1 MPEPR
6 TPGGPQIPPP
16 PTDLLPRAVGAP
28 AEGGPIDPRPN
39 LRLRVLTPDGRPPA
53 AQPRWRKDFPIDV
66 DEDNYVARR
75 DFTKFMVLIS
85 GSFVAGQAWI
95 ALKSAFGQGGE
106 TGAAAAPRAIARVDD
121 LAVGQAAVF
130 SYPAKYDTCILVR
143 TGQSERGEGDF
154 LAYSNKCSHLSCAV
168 IPDAESGRLLC
179 PCHHGSF
186 DLATGRP
193 LAGPPRRP
201 LNRITLEVRDGTVYA
216 TGVEERTV

>member
-1 MPEPR
+1 MAR
-6 TPGGPQIPPP
+6 
-16 PTDLLPRAVGAP
+16 DLK
-28 AEGGPIDPRPN
+28 
-39 LRLRVLTPDGRPPA
+39 LRVLTPDGRPSDE
-53 AQPRWRKDFPIDV
+53 QPRWRKDFPIDAA
-66 DEDNYVARR
+66 EDNYVARR

-95 ALKSAFGQGGE
+95 ALKTLGG
-106 TGAAAAPRAIARVDD
+106 GSDGKDIGPVAIARVGE

-130 SYPAKYDTCILVR
+130 SYPREHDTCLLVR
-143 TGQSERGEGDF
+143 SGEREF

-168 IPDAESGRLLC
+168 LPDVKSGRLLC

-201 LNRITLEVRDGTVYA
+201 LARIVLDVRDGTVYA

>member
-1 MPEPR
+1 MND
-6 TPGGPQIPPP
+6 GPAVLESRVSK
-16 PTDLLPRAVGAP
+16 DLKLP
-28 AEGGPIDPRPN
+28 
-39 LRLRVLTPDGRPPA
+39 VLTPDGRPTTE
-53 AQPRWRKDFPIDV
+53 QPKWRKDFPIDTA
-66 DEDNYVARR
+66 DDNYVARR
-75 DFTKFMVLIS
+75 DFTKFMVLVS

-95 ALKSAFGQGGE
+95 ALKTLGRSGS
-106 TGAAAAPRAIARVDD
+106 GAGSTPIARVDD

-130 SYPAKYDTCILVR
+130 SYPREHDTSLLVR
-143 TGQSERGEGDF
+143 SGEREF

-168 IPDAESGRLLC
+168 IPDVKSGRLLC

-201 LNRITLEVRDGTVYA
+201 LVRIVLEVRDGSVYA

>member
-1 MPEPR
+1 MAH
-6 TPGGPQIPPP
+6 
-16 PTDLLPRAVGAP
+16 DLK
-28 AEGGPIDPRPN
+28 
-39 LRLRVLTPDGRPPA
+39 LRVLTPDGRPSDE
-53 AQPRWRKDFPIDV
+53 QPKWRRDFPIDTA
-66 DEDNYVARR
+66 EDNYVARR

-95 ALKSAFGQGGE
+95 ALKTLGGAKS
-106 TGAAAAPRAIARVDD
+106 GAGRAEIARVDD

-130 SYPAKYDTCILVR
+130 SYPREHDTCLLVR
-143 TGQSERGEGDF
+143 SGEREF

-168 IPDAESGRLLC
+168 IPDVKTGRLLC

-201 LNRITLEVRDGTVYA
+201 LARIVLEVQGGTVYA

>member
-1 MPEPR
+1 MAQDKH
-6 TPGGPQIPPP
+6 TQ
-16 PTDLLPRAVGAP
+16 
-28 AEGGPIDPRPN
+28 
-39 LRLRVLTPDGRPPA
+39 LRVLTPDGRPPDE
-53 AQPRWRKDFPIDV
+53 QPKWRKDFPIDTAQ
-66 DEDNYVARR
+66 DNYVARR

-95 ALKSAFGQGGE
+95 ALKTLGGKH
-106 TGAAAAPRAIARVDD
+106 TGPGPRPIARVDEI
-121 LAVGQAAVF
+121 AVGQAAVF
-130 SYPAKYDTCILVR
+130 AYPDEHDTCLLVR
-143 TGQSERGEGDF
+143 AGEDEF

-168 IPDAESGRLLC
+168 IPDVKSGRLLC

-201 LNRITLEVRDGTVYA
+201 LARIVLDVRDGTVYA